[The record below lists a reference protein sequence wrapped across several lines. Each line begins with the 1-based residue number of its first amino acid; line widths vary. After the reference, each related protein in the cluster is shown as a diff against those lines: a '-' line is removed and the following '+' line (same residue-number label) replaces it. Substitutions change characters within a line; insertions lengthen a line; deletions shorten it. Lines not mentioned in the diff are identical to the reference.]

1 MQKNLT
7 IYLSQVIYHLDSHDF
22 KMNNECFYECFLPL
36 YFKVISC
43 GELPIPPNGN
53 KIGTQITY
61 GSTAIFT
68 CDSGFM
74 LVGSAVREC
83 LSSGLWSGT
92 ETRCLGK
99 EITVF
104 STNCIFAILL
114 FDCFDHVSSF

>member
-1 MQKNLT
+1 MHTATMFFSFN
-7 IYLSQVIYHLDSHDF
+7 IVFQVVVITVSPSS
-22 KMNNECFYECFLPL
+22 CFNPQ
-36 YFKVISC
+36 VISC

-53 KIGTQITY
+53 KIGTQLTY

-68 CDSGFM
+68 CDLGFM

-99 EITVF
+99 KIAVF
-104 STNCIFAILL
+104 PFHCIFMTVLCD
-114 FDCFDHVSSF
+114 FFPSWVKKYC

>member
-1 MQKNLT
+1 MQDILQ
-7 IYLSQVIYHLDSHDF
+7 ICI
-22 KMNNECFYECFLPL
+22 FLL
-36 YFKVISC
+36 FKVISC

-68 CDSGFM
+68 CDLGFM

-99 EITVF
+99 EIHALK
-104 STNCIFAILL
+104 NKQKEIGYILVY
-114 FDCFDHVSSF
+114 HVTSV